1 MVLGERRWRG
11 LEDDI
16 VKAGVM
22 KYGTNKWSKISTLL
36 QGRTPRQCKERW
48 GRIVACSTGFSEEEA
63 VRLLDAVRLFPNQ
76 WCSVSRCFADK
87 SPQQCY
93 EMYQRMLA
101 GEARR
106 SQPAQSA
113 LVQWPGDVEN
123 VEKRVFNKSTGTFG
137 VHAERQDVRIVKNNR
152 LVSRKET
159 ACMEMGEDDRDLVD
173 IARARLENRR
183 GRKDLKR
190 RVPRPDAAHEQFSN
204 KKC

>member
-1 MVLGERRWRG
+1 MVLSEKRWREI
-11 LEDDI
+11 EDDI

-22 KYGTNKWSKISTLL
+22 KYGTNKWSKISALL
-36 QGRTPRQCKERW
+36 LGRTPRQCKERW
-48 GRIVACSTGFSEEEA
+48 SRIVACSTEFSNEDT

-76 WCSVSRCFADK
+76 WCSVSRYFGDK

-93 EMYQRMLA
+93 DMYQRLLA

-106 SQPAQSA
+106 SQPAQIA
-113 LVQWPGDVEN
+113 LGHWPGDAEG
-123 VEKRVFNKSTGTFG
+123 VEKRVFNKDTGTFG
-137 VHAERQDVRIVKNNR
+137 VKKQIQDIHIVKNNR
-152 LVSRKET
+152 LVRRKE
-159 ACMEMGEDDRDLVD
+159 ASCMEMGEDDRDLVD

-190 RVPRPDAAHEQFSN
+190 HVHRQGGMHKQLSN